1 MRLKNWKNLF
11 FCILLAS
18 SGGSWCCI
26 RVDAAESANTDIW
39 HSKNLASTQ
48 ENYQLCQNLEQE
60 VINSLCKQSS
70 ESHPLNLQMPLK
82 KRQVSRELLAGKIVQ
97 MGIRPYLLRQLPVGY
112 DNQLIEVEDSDSCSP
127 LHFHDRR
134 KGSFPPT
141 SCPLSPNPHSVGA
154 PSPPTSSLKLT
165 QQTPETTQAPD
176 TTEEPGDTQNQNDP
190 PQLELQPS
198 DLPTSPPDSKEELLN
213 APEINQSQRL
223 ERLMQLLQLPKQP
236 PESDSDRELGLRV
249 RLRPLEQPTLPPTEQ
264 PVAKF
269 QPIGYLQGRLAYFQT
284 SNIFSSKDIPIED
297 GLIFSGLTLASAYF
311 PLGAKTFLNGSIDGN
326 LIRYINQSQYDYNQV
341 RFNLSI
347 YQQLSQRMYGEVSWS
362 NQQLF
367 HANNSDHL
375 DSFKTGDRFLNENS
389 LQVSLGR
396 RDPLTSKLI
405 LNSFYELSV
414 NFANPQSRDRIINSF
429 WVSLNYYLQKPLQ
442 VGIDYQVN
450 FSDFTQ
456 RDREDQFHRLFGHL
470 NYRISDNS
478 NMNVQAG
485 VSLGSSTAENIDFD
499 GWFFSINYS
508 LQLGQF

>member
-1 MRLKNWKNLF
+1 MQLKNWKNLF
-11 FCILLAS
+11 FCILLVS

-26 RVDAAESANTDIW
+26 KVDAAESANTDIL

-48 ENYQLCQNLEQE
+48 VSYQLCQNLEQE
-60 VINSLCKQSS
+60 LINSLCKQSS
-70 ESHPLNLQMPLK
+70 ESHLSKSQMPLK
-82 KRQVSRELLAGKIVQ
+82 KRQGSRELLAGEIVN
-97 MGIRPYLLRQLPVGY
+97 MGIRPHLLRQLPVEY
-112 DNQLIEVEDSDSCSP
+112 DNQLIEVGDSDSCSS

-134 KGSFPPT
+134 KGSFPQAF
-141 SCPLSPNPHSVGA
+141 SPQPRA
-154 PSPPTSSLKLT
+154 SSLKLA
-165 QQTPETTQAPD
+165 QQTCETTQAPN
-176 TTEEPGDTQNQNDP
+176 TTKESGDTQNQNSS
-190 PQLELQPS
+190 PQLESQPS
-198 DLPTSPPDSKEELLN
+198 NLPTSPPDSKEEVLN
-213 APEINQSQRL
+213 APEINHSQRL
-223 ERLMQLLQLPKQP
+223 ERLMHLLRSPKQP

-249 RLRPLEQPTLPPTEQ
+249 RLRPLEQPTFPLIEQ
-264 PVAKF
+264 PVVKF
-269 QPIGYLQGRLAYFQT
+269 KPIGYLQGHVAYFQT

-297 GLIFSGLTLASAYF
+297 GLIFSGLTLDSAYF

-341 RFNLSI
+341 RFNLGI
-347 YQQLSQRMYGEVSWS
+347 YQQLSQRMFGEVSWS

-367 HANNSDHL
+367 YANNSDRL
-375 DSFKTGDRFLNENS
+375 DSFKAGDRFLNENS
-389 LQVSLGR
+389 FQVSLGR

-414 NFANPQSRDRIINSF
+414 NFADPQSRDRIINSF

-470 NYRISDNS
+470 NYRISDTN
-478 NMNVQAG
+478 NINVQTG
-485 VSLGSSTAENIDFD
+485 VSLGSSTVENIDFD

>member
-1 MRLKNWKNLF
+1 
-11 FCILLAS
+11 
-18 SGGSWCCI
+18 
-26 RVDAAESANTDIW
+26 
-39 HSKNLASTQ
+39 
-48 ENYQLCQNLEQE
+48 
-60 VINSLCKQSS
+60 
-70 ESHPLNLQMPLK
+70 
-82 KRQVSRELLAGKIVQ
+82 
-97 MGIRPYLLRQLPVGY
+97 MGIRPHLLRQLPVGY
-112 DNQLIEVEDSDSCSP
+112 DNQLIEVRDSDSSP

-134 KGSFPPT
+134 KGSFPP
-141 SCPLSPNPHSVGA
+141 A
-154 PSPPTSSLKLT
+154 YSLKLA
-165 QQTPETTQAPD
+165 QQTPETTQAPN
-176 TTEEPGDTQNQNDP
+176 TTKEPEDTQKQNDP
-190 PQLELQPS
+190 PQLESQPS
-198 DLPTSPPDSKEELLN
+198 NLPTSSPDSKEELLN

-223 ERLMQLLQLPKQP
+223 ERLMQLLRSPKQP

-249 RLRPLEQPTLPPTEQ
+249 RLRPLEQPTFPPIEQ
-264 PVAKF
+264 PVVKF
-269 QPIGYLQGRLAYFQT
+269 KPIGYLQGRVAYFQT

-341 RFNLSI
+341 RFNLGI

-367 HANNSDHL
+367 YANNSDRL
-375 DSFKTGDRFLNENS
+375 DSFKAGDRFLNENS
-389 LQVSLGR
+389 FQLSLGR

-414 NFANPQSRDRIINSF
+414 NFADPQSRDRIINSF

-470 NYRISDNS
+470 NYRISDTS
-478 NMNVQAG
+478 NINVQAG

>member
-1 MRLKNWKNLF
+1 MRLKNWNNLF
-11 FCILLAS
+11 FCILLVS

-48 ENYQLCQNLEQE
+48 VNYQPCQNWEQE

-70 ESHPLNLQMPLK
+70 ESHPSNSQMPLN
-82 KRQVSRELLAGKIVQ
+82 KRQGSREQKAEEIVSIG
-97 MGIRPYLLRQLPVGY
+97 GIRPYLLRQLPVGY
-112 DNQLIEVEDSDSCSP
+112 DNQLIEVGDSDSCSLVP
-127 LHFHDRR
+127 
-134 KGSFPPT
+134 
-141 SCPLSPNPHSVGA
+141 CPL
-154 PSPPTSSLKLT
+154 PPASSLKLV
-165 QQTPETTQAPD
+165 QQTPETTQAPN
-176 TTEEPGDTQNQNDP
+176 TTKEPEDTQKQNDP
-190 PQLELQPS
+190 PQLESQPS
-198 DLPTSPPDSKEELLN
+198 NLPTSPPDSKEELLN

-236 PESDSDRELGLRV
+236 PEFDSDRELGLRV
-249 RLRPLEQPTLPPTEQ
+249 RLRPLEQPTFPPIEQ
-264 PVAKF
+264 PVVKF
-269 QPIGYLQGRLAYFQT
+269 KPIGYLQGHVAYFQT

-326 LIRYINQSQYDYNQV
+326 LIRYINQSQYDYNQL
-341 RFNLSI
+341 RFNLGL

-367 HANNSDHL
+367 YANNSDRL
-375 DSFKTGDRFLNENS
+375 DSFKAGDRFLNENS
-389 LQVSLGR
+389 FQLSLGR
-396 RDPLTSKLI
+396 RDPLTSKLV

-414 NFANPQSRDRIINSF
+414 NFADPESRDRIINSF
-429 WVSLNYYLQKPLQ
+429 WVSLNYYLQNPLQ

-470 NYRISDNS
+470 NYPISDTS
-478 NMNVQAG
+478 NVNVQAG

-499 GWFFSINYS
+499 GWFFTINYS

>member
-1 MRLKNWKNLF
+1 MRLKKWKNLF
-11 FCILLAS
+11 ICILLAS

-26 RVDAAESANTDIW
+26 RVDAAESANTEDIW

-48 ENYQLCQNLEQE
+48 VNYQLCQNLEQE
-60 VINSLCKQSS
+60 LINSLCKQSS
-70 ESHPLNLQMPLK
+70 ESHPLNSQMPLK
-82 KRQVSRELLAGKIVQ
+82 KRQGSRKLLVGEIVNT
-97 MGIRPYLLRQLPVGY
+97 GIRPHLLCQLPVGY
-112 DNQLIEVEDSDSCSP
+112 DNQLIEVGGSDSCSAP
-127 LHFHDRR
+127 LHDRR
-134 KGSFPPT
+134 KGLFTPANSPLPP
-141 SCPLSPNPHSVGA
+141 A
-154 PSPPTSSLKLT
+154 SSLKLA

-176 TTEEPGDTQNQNDP
+176 TTEEPGDIQKQNDP

-223 ERLMQLLQLPKQP
+223 ERLIQLLQLPKQP

-249 RLRPLEQPTLPPTEQ
+249 RLRPLEQPTFPPIKEPQ
-264 PVAKF
+264 FK
-269 QPIGYLQGRLAYFQT
+269 PIGYLQGRVGYFQT
-284 SNIFSSKDIPIED
+284 SNIFSSQDIPIED
-297 GLIFSGLTLASAYF
+297 GLIISGLTLASAYF
-311 PLGAKTFLNGSIDGN
+311 PLGAKTYLNGSIDGN
-326 LIRYINQSQYDYNQV
+326 LIRYINQSQYAYNQV

-367 HANNSDHL
+367 YANNSDRL
-375 DSFKTGDRFLNENS
+375 DSFKAGDRFLNENS

-414 NFANPQSRDRIINSF
+414 NFADPQSRDRIINSF

-470 NYRISDNS
+470 NYRISDTS

-485 VSLGSSTAENIDFD
+485 VNLGSSTAENIDFD

>member
-11 FCILLAS
+11 FCIFLVS

-39 HSKNLASTQ
+39 HSKNLARTQ
-48 ENYQLCQNLEQE
+48 VNYQPCKNLEQE
-60 VINSLCKQSS
+60 VINFLCKQSS
-70 ESHPLNLQMPLK
+70 ESHLSNSQMPLK
-82 KRQVSRELLAGKIVQ
+82 KRQGSRELLVGEIVN
-97 MGIRPYLLRQLPVGY
+97 MGIRPHLLRQIPVGY
-112 DNQLIEVEDSDSCSP
+112 DNQLIEVRDSDSCSP

-134 KGSFPPT
+134 KGSLPPAP
-141 SCPLSPNPHSVGA
+141 CPL
-154 PSPPTSSLKLT
+154 PPASSLKLT
-165 QQTPETTQAPD
+165 QQTPETTQAPN
-176 TTEEPGDTQNQNDP
+176 TTKEPEDTQKQNDP
-190 PQLELQPS
+190 PQLESQPS
-198 DLPTSPPDSKEELLN
+198 NLPTSPPDSKEELLD

-223 ERLMQLLQLPKQP
+223 ERLMQLLRSPKQP
-236 PESDSDRELGLRV
+236 PESDSDRELVLRV
-249 RLRPLEQPTLPPTEQ
+249 RLRPLEQPTFPPIEQ
-264 PVAKF
+264 PVVKF
-269 QPIGYLQGRLAYFQT
+269 KPIGYLQGHVAYFQA
-284 SNIFSSKDIPIED
+284 SNIFSSEDIPIED
-297 GLIFSGLTLASAYF
+297 GLMFSGLTLASTYF

-341 RFNLSI
+341 RFNLGI

-367 HANNSDHL
+367 HANNSDRL
-375 DSFKTGDRFLNENS
+375 DSFKAGDRFLNENS
-389 LQVSLGR
+389 FQVSLGR
-396 RDPLTSKLI
+396 RDPLTSKLV

-414 NFANPQSRDRIINSF
+414 NFADPQSRDRIINSF

-470 NYRISDNS
+470 NYRISDTS